1 MEEEQIRLLDQ
12 IYSTESTV
20 STVSIELSSM
30 RQQTSMAD
38 QSNLNVRK
46 EVEYQEGSCNEQK
59 GTSHTRYEQL
69 AKYRDCSMKLD
80 KELEA

>member
-1 MEEEQIRLLDQ
+1 VEEEQIRLLDQ

-46 EVEYQEGSCNEQK
+46 EVEYQEVSCNEQK
-59 GTSHTRYEQL
+59 GTSHTRYE
-69 AKYRDCSMKLD
+69 
-80 KELEA
+80 